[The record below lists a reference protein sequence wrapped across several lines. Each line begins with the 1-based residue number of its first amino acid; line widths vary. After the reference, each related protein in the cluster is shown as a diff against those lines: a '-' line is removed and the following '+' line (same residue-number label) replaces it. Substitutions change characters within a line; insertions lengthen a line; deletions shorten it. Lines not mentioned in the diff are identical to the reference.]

1 MIDLLS
7 PCWFLLYSILPINR
21 KFSDCLGDSVN
32 IYKKTSLALFA
43 LMMIGMGV
51 PLAAA
56 QSTGILYQYSAGI
69 VSLETDDIAIKITGN
84 DQAPHFHWW
93 DPNNPTVDYH
103 VMFVRMFEAN
113 DTNVDG
119 IYENG
124 TDIMIGAPFVLPTVG
139 WDFSDFE
146 TVEDDGNTTEV
157 HFNFTT
163 ESTFDPRPEGT
174 GTDYGQLPSL
184 SEFDVKIEIRVHMYL
199 ESPGEFKFDLVVE
212 GWTWTYEESLL
223 VLMFTVTES
232 AHGQNQGDNDPSGFH
247 RTETKFQFE
256 NGYFEYNE
264 TALAAQNTLQ
274 VKASYG
280 DASGGYSGNAIYL
293 SFENFGNETLEYDPI
308 LGILPSESGLVL
320 DPMTLGLVV
329 GAAVIVILAVV
340 LVRRK

>member
-1 MIDLLS
+1 VE
-7 PCWFLLYSILPINR
+7 F
-21 KFSDCLGDSVN
+21 LGDSVD

-43 LMMIGMGV
+43 LMLVGIGV

-69 VSLETDDIAIKITGN
+69 ASLETDDISIKVTGN

-93 DPNNPTVDYH
+93 DPNTPNVDYH

-113 DTNVDG
+113 DTNANG
-119 IYENG
+119 IFDND
-124 TDIMIGAPFVLPTVG
+124 TDVMIGAPFVLPTVG

-163 ESTFDPRPEGT
+163 EATFDPRPEGT
-174 GTDYGQLPSL
+174 GMDFGSLPSL
-184 SEFDVKIEIRVHMYL
+184 PEFDVNVSVNVHMYL

-212 GWTWTYEESLL
+212 GWTWTYEESIL

-232 AHGQNQGDNDPSGFH
+232 AHGQNQGDTDPTGFH
-247 RTETKFQFE
+247 KVGTKFQFE

-264 TALAAQNTLQ
+264 TALAANNTLQ
-274 VKASYG
+274 VRASFG
-280 DASGGYSGNAIYL
+280 DASGGYSGNAVYL
-293 SFENFGNETLEYDPI
+293 AFENFGDDTLEYDPI
-308 LGILPSESGLVL
+308 LGVESSEPGLVL
-320 DPMTLGLVV
+320 DPMTLGIMAGV
-329 GAAVIVILAVV
+329 AIIAILAIA
-340 LVRRK
+340 LVRRR